1 MNQNPQIRP
10 TKIKN
15 PKSSIPFLSHV
26 SNRVKIVTEIMINIV
41 MVPTL
46 STYAFKTLIFSFF
59 GKKSVMMKKIKIGEK
74 IKKCSKLRVR
84 TILVASNKAEIT
96 PNDFL

>member
-15 PKSSIPFLSHV
+15 PKSSIFS
-26 SNRVKIVTEIMINIV
+26 SKIEINRVKIVIEIMINIV

-84 TILVASNKAEIT
+84 IILIASNTAEIT
-96 PNDFL
+96 PNEFL